1 MAQEIGEAMKAL
13 PLLIKQGEGF
23 SQVLKMQPRIH
34 LQPVHQEVFSG
45 SSGPEQLEATPPEA
59 IARKPSNL
67 VLPRKRPASSPQR
80 KPYPL
85 RPRRIPL
92 DT

>member
-1 MAQEIGEAMKAL
+1 MPSALSLCLQAL

-59 IARKPSNL
+59 ITRKPSDL